1 MVLTTSKNIFYK
13 IDKILGTKIII
24 APISAAKQ
32 RINVALL
39 AVSFAILAKGCN
51 FGETKSTTASNEEFI
66 NSTAIISPIIKMQN
80 NHSLVFIFNN
90 IPVMI
95 VIKAAINIVGFLI

>member
-1 MVLTTSKNIFYK
+1 MVLTTSKKIFYK

-39 AVSFAILAKGCN
+39 AVSFAILKDV
-51 FGETKSTTASNEEFI
+51 I
-66 NSTAIISPIIKMQN
+66 
-80 NHSLVFIFNN
+80 LVKLNQQPPLMKN
-90 IPVMI
+90 
-95 VIKAAINIVGFLI
+95 L